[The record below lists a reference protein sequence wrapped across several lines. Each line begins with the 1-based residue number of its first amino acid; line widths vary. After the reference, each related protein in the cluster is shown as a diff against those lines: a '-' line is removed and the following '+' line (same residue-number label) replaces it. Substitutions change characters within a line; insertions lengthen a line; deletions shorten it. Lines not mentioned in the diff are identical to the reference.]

1 MIKTNLRNTQGAH
14 LFFNLQILFL
24 RNRLNNLLWSFLFKL
39 KYFDFLENRMNST
52 YYLLYSILQLGY
64 FISVIGSAL
73 ERQYIVCWTKTA
85 ANRTWPHVLRM
96 ALAAETLI
104 RRPWCL
110 LFSVEIWYNYRLQV
124 TIFDWNRLAIVNVI
138 FTLLRGNFNRLSLFP
153 METRIFFYIW
163 LLCRCH

>member
-1 MIKTNLRNTQGAH
+1 
-14 LFFNLQILFL
+14 
-24 RNRLNNLLWSFLFKL
+24 
-39 KYFDFLENRMNST
+39 MNST

-153 METRIFFYIW
+153 METRIFSTFGYYADVTNFCQLLTKDIW
-163 LLCRCH
+163 RTDLGIHPVEHTIGILLPAA